1 MDKIKYNKFKIA
13 GAVICGLI
21 GIAQILLIIFDRNSF
36 SDIAWIVNAVFWLA
50 MAGVLV
56 LKYIKTDKAYK
67 AYRKEIAEQ
76 EALLA
81 KVKFRK
87 KPVKK

>member
-21 GIAQILLIIFDRNSF
+21 GIIQILVIIFRHGQF
-36 SDIAWIVNAVFWLA
+36 SDTAWIVNAVFWIG
-50 MAGVLV
+50 MAGLLV
-56 LKYIKTDKAYK
+56 LSYFKKKKAYLE
-67 AYRKEIAEQ
+67 YRKEIEEQ

-81 KVKFRK
+81 KVKFKK
-87 KPVKK
+87 KPANK